1 MPIVFHK
8 PDNHATLL
16 GELATHCRSGL
27 KAADGRAAVTPS
39 GLAALDAVLPEGGW
53 PRGAVTELLPD
64 TFGVGEIG
72 LLLPALAALSRA
84 GQPLAWIA
92 PPYLPCAL
100 GLAQGGIE
108 LAQLLLVAA
117 HDDREAL
124 WAAEQ
129 ALRCPSFGA
138 VLLWPTA
145 LTDRSVRRLQ
155 LAAETS
161 GSIGFLFRPV
171 TAVATP
177 SPAALRLRL
186 HPRREGLGVQI
197 IKARGGRPHALV
209 VHPAA
214 ATGG

>member
-16 GELATHCRSGL
+16 GELAALCRGGL
-27 KAADGRAAVTPS
+27 KPADGRASVTPS
-39 GLAALDAVLPEGGW
+39 GLAALDAALPEGGW
-53 PRGAVTELLPD
+53 PRGAITELIPD
-64 TFGVGEIG
+64 TCGIGEIG
-72 LLLPALAALSRA
+72 LLLPALAALSQA
-84 GQPLAWIA
+84 GQPLAWVA

-108 LAQLLLVAA
+108 LMQLLLVAA
-117 HDDREAL
+117 RDDREAL

-138 VLLWPTA
+138 VLLWPA
-145 LTDRSVRRLQ
+145 APTDRSVRRLQ

-161 GSIGFLFRPV
+161 GSIGFLFRPP
-171 TAVATP
+171 AAAAAP

-186 HPRREGLGVQI
+186 HPRREGLEVQI
-197 IKARGGRPHALV
+197 IKARGGRPHAVV